1 MDTNVIIISLLIGVF
16 LFLTLSM
23 AVALGVIFWQFNK
36 KINEIK
42 IYLEENSKEEV
53 KVMTALMSLI
63 QKEFDS
69 NGEVHQTQMDWMA
82 KNLEKLGEHNA
93 ENIKFVIEQIFLQGK
108 MLNKLSALF
117 GYQNSTDEL
126 KQS

>member
-1 MDTNVIIISLLIGVF
+1 
-16 LFLTLSM
+16 
-23 AVALGVIFWQFNK
+23 
-36 KINEIK
+36 
-42 IYLEENSKEEV
+42 
-53 KVMTALMSLI
+53 
-63 QKEFDS
+63 
-69 NGEVHQTQMDWMA
+69 MDWMA

-117 GYQNSTDEL
+117 GYQNNTDEL

>member
-1 MDTNVIIISLLIGVF
+1 MDTNVIIISLLIGTF

-69 NGEVHQTQMDWMA
+69 NGDVHQTQIDWMA

>member
-1 MDTNVIIISLLIGVF
+1 MDTNVIIISLLIGTF

-42 IYLEENSKEEV
+42 AYLEENSKEEV

-117 GYQNSTDEL
+117 GYQNNTDEL

>member
-1 MDTNVIIISLLIGVF
+1 
-16 LFLTLSM
+16 M

>member
-117 GYQNSTDEL
+117 GYQNNTDEL

>member
-69 NGEVHQTQMDWMA
+69 NGDVHQTQMDWMA

-117 GYQNSTDEL
+117 GYQNNTDEL

>member
-1 MDTNVIIISLLIGVF
+1 MDTNVIIISLLIGTF

-42 IYLEENSKEEV
+42 DYLEENSKEEV

-117 GYQNSTDEL
+117 GYQNNTDEL

>member
-1 MDTNVIIISLLIGVF
+1 MDTNVVIISLLIGVF
-16 LFLTLSM
+16 LFLTLSI
-23 AVALGVIFWQFNK
+23 ATGLGILFWQLNK
-36 KINEIK
+36 KLNELK
-42 IYLEENSKEEV
+42 LYVEENSKEEV
-53 KVMTALMSLI
+53 KVMSALMALI
-63 QKEFDS
+63 QKEFDA

-82 KNLEKLGEHNA
+82 KNLEKLSEHNA
-93 ENIKFVIEQIFLQGK
+93 ENIKFVIEQIFMQGK